1 MRSDQKIPAELDDV
15 YQELQQ
21 SGSIVTVDL
30 AVLIVAVTVQ
40 SLLCVEVN
48 CVCSLLVQQNS
59 VSDVY
64 TTVQV
69 GITKQN
75 IARSYQ
81 NRWLRCWLQL
91 SQSQLC
97 CSR

>member
-1 MRSDQKIPAELDDV
+1 M

-75 IARSYQ
+75 IARSY
-81 NRWLRCWLQL
+81 RTAGYAAACSCL
-91 SQSQLC
+91 SLS

>member
-1 MRSDQKIPAELDDV
+1 MIPPGLSIGNFDIFLQNTKKALQPLQPQRLFYYGDRFRKRLRLCVQIGSLRQSLDDV

-48 CVCSLLVQQNS
+48 CVC
-59 VSDVY
+59 
-64 TTVQV
+64 
-69 GITKQN
+69 
-75 IARSYQ
+75 
-81 NRWLRCWLQL
+81 
-91 SQSQLC
+91 
-97 CSR
+97 